1 MKKVTWTSALTVVA
15 AIGGAIIG
23 KWAVS
28 GLFTQAEE
36 DKTKILMQTASELNA
51 NLPMTID
58 SETILFGT
66 SGVKNKFVYSY
77 QLPNYEKDNLD
88 INAFVDSMSPN
99 INNFVCTTED
109 MKAFR
114 DMEIVV
120 SYSYYDANKTQ
131 ITTIDVDTKGCSK
144 TSSQ

>member
-1 MKKVTWTSALTVVA
+1 MKKVTRRNALTFAA

-28 GLFTQAEE
+28 DFFTQTEE
-36 DKTKILMQTASELNA
+36 DKTKILMQAASEINV

-58 SETILFGT
+58 AETILFAT
-66 SGVKNKFVYSY
+66 SGVQNKFVYSY

-99 INNFVCTTED
+99 VNNFVCTTED

-114 DMEIVV
+114 DMEIVI
-120 SYSYYDANKTQ
+120 SYSYYDTNNKQ
-131 ITTIDVDTKGCSK
+131 ITAIEIDTKNCPK
-144 TSSQ
+144 T

>member
-1 MKKVTWTSALTVVA
+1 MKNITWTNAFTLVA

-28 GLFTQAEE
+28 DLFTQTEE
-36 DKTKILMQTASELNA
+36 DKTKILMQAASELNV

-58 SETILFGT
+58 EETILFAT
-66 SGVKNKFVYSY
+66 SGFKNKFMYSY

-88 INAFVDSMSPN
+88 VNAFVDSMLPN
-99 INNFVCTTED
+99 INNFVCSTED

-114 DMEIVV
+114 DMEIII
-120 SYSYYDANKTQ
+120 SYSYYDTNKKQ
-131 ITTIDVDTKGCSK
+131 ITVIDVDTKKCPK
-144 TSSQ
+144 I